1 VPYLR
6 VIKTPFVR
14 RTPVGRYI
22 GLPHFYGLE
31 RLSSMIEI
39 DESAE
44 ELLKLCDG
52 TRTRDDIL
60 RQLSEASGEPIK
72 EFASDFDE
80 FVEYLVGEG
89 VLEWREEPSFIE
101 PLYDG
106 NKPFSMSIEITS
118 ACDLQCGFCMVNAGV
133 ARVDDLTLDD
143 VAPLIEQIKRMKP
156 TPISI
161 TGGEPLLK
169 KKMLLHIIE
178 ELTPIKEIDL
188 NVFTNGTLITKDYAQ
203 QLYDAGLRIARV
215 SIDGHTAQLH
225 DAIRGKKGAF
235 EKTVQGVHF
244 LRDLGIHVHVV
255 SVISRMNYQYME
267 EIREFA
273 GQVSDSCNTP
283 FVYPVGRAAESD
295 FLLSPEEILA
305 VKTSDLGSDEIH
317 VSINAREGCYV
328 AKAINVA
335 ANGDVFPCYM
345 LRAPEFKI
353 GNIREN
359 DLSEIYKTEKVQ
371 SFLKLTVDGIEHC
384 RGCDIRYLCGGG
396 CRGFAF
402 MLNGSAY
409 GPDTT
414 TCEANKSLA
423 QKILMKGDK
432 ETKEALQELM
442 KSTRA
447 LNG

>member
-14 RTPVGRYI
+14 RTPVGMYLC
-22 GLPHFYGLE
+22 LPHLYELE
-31 RLSSMIEI
+31 NFSSMIEI

-106 NKPFSMSIEITS
+106 NKPFDILISITL
-118 ACDLQCGFCMVNAGV
+118 ACNLNCSFCAVRAGK
-133 ARVDDLTLDD
+133 ARKDNMTLDD
-143 VAPLIEQIKRMKP
+143 IDNVIEQVKKYKP
-156 TPISI
+156 TPVGI
-161 TGGEPLLK
+161 TGGEPTVK

-203 QLYDAGLRIARV
+203 QLYDAGLRVMRV

-235 EKTVQGVHF
+235 EKTVQGIKY
-244 LRDLGIHVHVV
+244 LRDLGIYVNTVT
-255 SVISRMNYQYME
+255 VICGMNYPYLK

-273 GQVSDSCNTP
+273 KQTVDSFTITP
-283 FVYPVGRAAESD
+283 VAPTGRAYGSDMLLDPKETLDVMLSGFESRKIQIAIT
-295 FLLSPEEILA
+295 P
-305 VKTSDLGSDEIH
+305 LGSCMGGKTIY
-317 VSINAREGCYV
+317 I
-328 AKAINVA
+328 A
-335 ANGDVFPCYM
+335 ANGDIFPC
-345 LRAPEFKI
+345 AQTQFPEIKI
-353 GNIREN
+353 GNIRED
-359 DLSEIYKTEKVQ
+359 DLSEIYKTDTLQ
-371 SFLKLTVDGIEHC
+371 GLLKSTVEDFEQC
-384 RGCDIRYLCGGG
+384 RDCDIRYFCGGG

-402 MLNGSAY
+402 KFTNSLCGNDVFSCTMYKMMADAIIENGEGNTKKALH
-409 GPDTT
+409 D
-414 TCEANKSLA
+414 
-423 QKILMKGDK
+423 LM
-432 ETKEALQELM
+432 E
-442 KSTRA
+442 STRA
-447 LNG
+447 LNV